1 MENKPNAK
9 HNQSVTK
16 ALSIINLLAAAE
28 GYLSLKEISER
39 LDLTPST
46 AHHIITSLKLE
57 KFVEQDPESRKYRL
71 GIRCYE
77 ISLSDNYYKILAE
90 KAKPA
95 LESLARESG
104 ESANLAILV
113 NGQITYIGQEQSSKS
128 QIMKTFVNL
137 GQRSPVHCTGVG
149 KVLISELPENEIKR
163 TINTHGLKKFTSYTI
178 TSADDLLE
186 ELELVKK
193 QNYATDREER
203 EEGVFC
209 VAVPLKNSTGK
220 TIASISLSGP
230 IHRMLKITLES
241 IVESLTNHASEIS
254 KNL

>member
-1 MENKPNAK
+1 MKNNPNVK

-28 GYLSLKEISER
+28 GSLSLKEISKR

-46 AHHIITSLKLE
+46 AHHIITSLKME
-57 KFVEQDPESRKYRL
+57 KFVEQEKGSRKYRL

-77 ISLSDNYYKILAE
+77 IGLSDNYYKVLAE

-113 NGQITYIGQEQSSKS
+113 EGQITYIAQEQSTEK
-128 QIMKTFVNL
+128 QIMKTFVTL

-149 KVLISELPENEIKR
+149 KVLISELPEDEIKKI
-163 TINTHGLKKFTSYTI
+163 INTHGLKKFTASTI
-178 TSADDLLE
+178 TSADDLLK
-186 ELELVKK
+186 ELEIVKQ
-193 QNYATDREER
+193 QNYAIDNEER

-209 VAVPLKNSTGK
+209 VAVPLINSAGK

-230 IHRMLKITLES
+230 IHRMQKKNPGS
-241 IVESLTNHASEIS
+241 IVNSLTNHASEIS
-254 KNL
+254 RTL